1 MRKRIASGLRA
12 CASVLKADSE
22 LSMQAYCTDVPT
34 PFQKL
39 GHPQE
44 QPYQT
49 FAASEDIYIRWTSI
63 IYHKTITNASRCVW
77 SVY

>member
-12 CASVLKADSE
+12 CGSVLKADSE

-34 PFQKL
+34 SFQKL

-63 IYHKTITNASRCVW
+63 RPLQMHRGVSG
-77 SVY
+77 VYIRV